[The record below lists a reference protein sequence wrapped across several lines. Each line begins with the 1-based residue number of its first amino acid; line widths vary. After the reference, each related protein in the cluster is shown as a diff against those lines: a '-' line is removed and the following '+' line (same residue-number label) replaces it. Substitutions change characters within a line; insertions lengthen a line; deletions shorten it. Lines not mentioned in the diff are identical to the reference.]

1 MIFAAWSSQRCYRC
15 VIFAAWLS
23 LRGHRYTASA
33 AYPIGSDPSS
43 AGFAM
48 GQAPARR
55 VARVAIVGAGS
66 SGLLLALLLQRQG
79 HQVCLFERAP
89 DLRPEGCGILLVR
102 SGVEAIAAAGIP
114 GLLEE
119 ILAAGLSVSRFVVR
133 NLRGDLIE
141 SSPAEREPGEQPS
154 LLIQRRFILE
164 ALAAR
169 LDRGVFRP
177 GAGLLSWSQDSAG
190 VEAHFDDGSYW
201 QGDLL
206 VGADGLHSRVAQQ
219 LAPLR
224 RLNFL
229 GDRVWRGVVTDG
241 SFCRDGE
248 FFVYARGRG
257 VYANVF
263 DLGTDADGVPL
274 THWGFFQEEVLPADR
289 SERRRL
295 LSEPVPEEGLAK
307 LPADLAGLIRA
318 TPPQRQVANWSFD
331 IDPLPT
337 LVAGRVALLG
347 DAGHAMSSSQAR
359 GMTAGLEDAVAL
371 AQQLGALAAEAS
383 DGTGVETALLR
394 YNAERLPVVHRYQER
409 SRQVSARTGRMRRPQ
424 VAAEQGP
431 GATGLGM
438 TPFSAA
444 GGASGH
450 SSQAS
455 SASRPTTARA
465 A

>member
-1 MIFAAWSSQRCYRC
+1 MVAA
-15 VIFAAWLS
+15 
-23 LRGHRYTASA
+23 
-33 AYPIGSDPSS
+33 
-43 AGFAM
+43 
-48 GQAPARR
+48 APAPRALAGSSR
-55 VARVAIVGAGS
+55 SCSASVLRIAIVGAGS

-102 SGVEAIAAAGIP
+102 SGVEALAAAGLD
-114 GLLEE
+114 GLLEQ
-119 ILAAGLSVSRFVVR
+119 ILAAGLPVSRFVVR
-133 NLRGDLIE
+133 NLRGDLID
-141 SSPAEREPGEQPS
+141 SSPAERQPGELPS
-154 LLIQRRFILE
+154 LLIQRRAILE
-164 ALAAR
+164 AMAAR
-169 LDRGVFRP
+169 LDPAVFRP
-177 GAGLLSWSQDSAG
+177 GAGLLGWSQSGEG
-190 VEAHFDDGSYW
+190 VEAHFEDGSYW

-206 VGADGLHSRVAQQ
+206 VGADGLHSRVAPQ

-224 RLNFL
+224 RLHYL
-229 GDRVWRGVVTDG
+229 GDRVWRGVVADG
-241 SFCRDGE
+241 SFCREGE

-307 LPADLAGLIRA
+307 LPADLAALIRA
-318 TPPQRQVANWSFD
+318 TPSERQVANWSFD

-371 AQQLGALAAEAS
+371 AGQLVGGLADGAS
-383 DGTGVETALLR
+383 GVETALLR
-394 YNAERLPVVHRYQER
+394 YNAERLAVVHRYQER

-431 GATGLGM
+431 GATGLGLAPSS
-438 TPFSAA
+438 TA

-450 SSQAS
+450 SSQAGM
-455 SASRPTTARA
+455 ASRPTTARA